1 MSSVERPSGATGSTA
16 APGPAASA
24 APPVGVETVGEALRE
39 ALLDWLFRRRWDGV
53 RRPDDEEREV

>member
-1 MSSVERPSGATGSTA
+1 MSSVERASGAIGSTA

-24 APPVGVETVGEALRE
+24 VPPVEAETGGEAPRE
-39 ALLDWLFRRRWDGV
+39 VLLDGLVRRRGDEA